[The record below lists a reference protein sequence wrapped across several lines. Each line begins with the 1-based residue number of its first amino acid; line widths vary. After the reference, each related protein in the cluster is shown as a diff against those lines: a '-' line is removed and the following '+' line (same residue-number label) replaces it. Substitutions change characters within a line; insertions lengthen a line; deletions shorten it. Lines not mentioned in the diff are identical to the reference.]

1 MNARI
6 AASAVRITGRAR
18 CTVASTT
25 ARNGSRPACS
35 LWRICPIRISVLRIR
50 MPDRA
55 ISPTSALMPN
65 GCWNRISVGTTP
77 ISPSGLVRKTM
88 TIAEI
93 ERTCRMMMISVAAS
107 MIGNSGSMALLALP
121 DSSMAPASSMR

>member
-1 MNARI
+1 M
-6 AASAVRITGRAR
+6 
-18 CTVASTT
+18 
-25 ARNGSRPACS
+25 
-35 LWRICPIRISVLRIR
+35 R
-50 MPDRA
+50 MPDSA

-88 TIAEI
+88 IIAAI
-93 ERTCRMMMISVAAS
+93 ERTCRMMMINVTAS

-121 DSSMAPASSMR
+121 DSSMEPACSMR